1 MIDDRRH
8 QLDPEIILAIQDAVH
23 RAFEDNAHRCLMGFT
38 ENDKKGLVVM
48 KCLGEDY
55 PAEQLRESF
64 RLLGLMV
71 KTRNVAGNVFMVIFF
86 GGLFAWGLFKLFP
99 EIFKR

>member
-1 MIDDRRH
+1 MTEDRRRT
-8 QLDPEIILAIQDAVH
+8 LDPEIVLAIQDAVH
-23 RAFEDNAHRCLMGFT
+23 QAFEENAHKCLLGFT
-38 ENDKKGLVVM
+38 TDDKKPLVIM
-48 KCLGEDY
+48 KGLGEEY
-55 PAEQLRESF
+55 KAEQLRESF

-86 GGLFAWGLFKLFP
+86 GGLFTWGFIKLFP